1 MLKDSL
7 CSFLVILVVVRVD
20 KEVIHVY
27 DEPSLCNHIPEGIGH
42 KLLKGGGR
50 IGHAEEHDSGF
61 IKSSVGDEGGFPL
74 VTFLD
79 SDIVISPSHIKLGED
94 LGVFKFVDEIGD
106 QGEGICVSNSMA
118 IEISVIL
125 ARSEVSILFFDEE
138 GRSLGGFGRM
148 NFSRAKVF
156 IDELIHGLPF
166 LDREGI
172 EFSYFRDEGFI

>member
-1 MLKDSL
+1 M
-7 CSFLVILVVVRVD
+7 ILVVVRVD

-27 DEPSLCNHIPEGIGH
+27 DEPSLCNHIPEGIRH
-42 KLLKGGGR
+42 ESLKGGGR
-50 IGHAEEHDSGF
+50 IGHAEEHDGGF

-94 LGVFKFVDEIGD
+94 FGIFKFVDEIRN
-106 QGEGICVSNSMA
+106 QGEGICISNSMA

-125 ARSEVSILFFDEE
+125 ARLEASILFFDEE
-138 GRSLGGFGRM
+138 ERRSLGGFGRT
-148 NFSRAKVF
+148 NFPRVKVF
-156 IDELIHGLPF
+156 VDELICSLSF

-172 EFSYFRDEGFI
+172 KLDRKSVV